1 MLMKFPNGFLW
12 GTSTAAHQIEGKNI
26 NSDWWEWEQS
36 KDYKS
41 GRNKKTGEVMETPTE
56 PSGIA
61 CDSYHRYE
69 EDFDLAKSMHN
80 NAIRFSVEWARLE
93 PKEGEFSKKEFDHYK
108 AMIKAANDRGFKVFL
123 TLHHFTNPQW
133 FFNKGGWKTPNNV
146 KYFERYVKKC
156 AEEFKDT
163 VAVYLTINEPQVYAL
178 QSYYVG
184 KWMPCEKNIFTAI
197 KVMWNMIK
205 AHKLAYKA
213 IKSVDIN
220 YQVGIAKNVV
230 WHETK
235 SRFYAFWDHMAAD
248 IMNTLNTTAFL
259 VPINKYL
266 DVIGVNYYF
275 TGRYKNF
282 KSDNTN
288 DWQSDM
294 HWWIYPEGLY
304 NVLVNL
310 KPYNKPIYITE
321 NGLAD
326 QNDKHRERFL
336 KEMVKVCHKAIK
348 DGVDL
353 RGYFYW
359 SLIDNFE
366 WSDGYWPRFGL
377 IGIDREHDLKRVPRK
392 SAKLYAQIAKE
403 NGL

>member
-1 MLMKFPNGFLW
+1 MKFPSGFLW
-12 GTSTAAHQIEGKNI
+12 GTSTAAHQIEGNNT

-41 GRNKKTGEVMETPTE
+41 MRNKKTGLLMPTPTE
-56 PSGIA
+56 ASGIA
-61 CDSYHRYE
+61 CDSYNRYE
-69 EDFDLAKSMHN
+69 EDFDLAKSMNN
-80 NAIRFSVEWARLE
+80 NAIRFSIEWARLE

-108 AMIKAANDRGFKVFL
+108 RMIKAANDRGLKIFL
-123 TLHHFTNPQW
+123 TLHHFTNPAW
-133 FFNKGGWKTPNNV
+133 FAKKGGWKNKKNI
-146 KYFERYVKKC
+146 KYFERYAKKC

-163 VAVYLTINEPQVYAL
+163 VMAYLTINEPQVYAL
-178 QSYYVG
+178 QAYYVG
-184 KWMPCEKNIFTAI
+184 KWVPCEKNIFTSI

-220 YQVGIAKNVV
+220 YQVGIAKNLV
-230 WHETK
+230 WHETT
-235 SRFYAFWDHMAAD
+235 SRFYAFWDHLVAD
-248 IMNTLNTTAFL
+248 VMNILNTTAFL
-259 VPINKYL
+259 FPISKYL
-266 DVIGVNYYF
+266 DFIGVNYYF
-275 TGRYKNF
+275 TNRYRNGRQA
-282 KSDNTN
+282 NTN

-304 NVLVNL
+304 NVLINL
-310 KPYNKPIYITE
+310 KSYNKPIYITE

-336 KEMVKVCHKAIK
+336 REMIAVCYKAIK

-353 RGYFYW
+353 RGYFHW

-377 IGIDREHDLKRVPRK
+377 VGIDRENNLKRIPRK
-392 SAKLYAQIAKE
+392 SSKLYAQIAKD